1 MHSKIAIRVL
11 KMCSSFFLCFWN
23 NLNPF
28 FARSCA
34 ATAGGFSILD
44 LVSHFL
50 AFNFD
55 LFWNDFVVHPH
66 YHDPFVIFLLLL
78 KNP

>member
-1 MHSKIAIRVL
+1 MDKQSAL
-11 KMCSSFFLCFWN
+11 KNCNPGSVVVCLFVCFWD

-44 LVSHFL
+44 LVLHSL
-50 AFNFD
+50 AFNNE

-66 YHDPFVIFLLLL
+66 YHDPFRCC
-78 KNP
+78 